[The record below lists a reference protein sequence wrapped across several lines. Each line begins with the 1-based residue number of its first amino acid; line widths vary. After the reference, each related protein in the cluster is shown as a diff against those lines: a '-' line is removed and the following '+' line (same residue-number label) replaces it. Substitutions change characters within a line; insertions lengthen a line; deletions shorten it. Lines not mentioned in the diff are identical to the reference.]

1 MDPISISIALLT
13 QIADT
18 IIGTL
23 VGDGTQELISKLQ
36 RDPTKKALKQALG
49 EALTRYVVSQ
59 PERKI
64 IAGPLLRKRSL
75 LAEKDIANELAQ
87 VVKFVREPDVVL
99 IGKRWRDEL
108 DNPPSGRDFTNE
120 AQVLV
125 KYFTDELKATPTF
138 APVFEVASLNSLAA
152 HTEVSAESLASIEKQ
167 LASLISLMGSQFET
181 LAQRFI
187 KAPIGID
194 AIPNVV

>member
-1 MDPISISIALLT
+1 MEPISTFILT

-23 VGDGTQELISKLQ
+23 VGDSTQELISKLQ
-36 RDPTKKALKQALG
+36 KSPTKKALKQALG
-49 EALTRYVVSQ
+49 EALTRYAESQ
-59 PERKI
+59 PARRG
-64 IAGPLLRKRSL
+64 IAEPLLRRKSL

-87 VVKFVREPDVVL
+87 VVKFVRAPDVVL

-125 KYFTDELKATPTF
+125 KYFTDELKANPTF
-138 APVFEVASLNSLAA
+138 APVFEVASLDFLVDYA
-152 HTEVSAESLASIEKQ
+152 EVSAESLASIEKH
-167 LASLISLMGSQFET
+167 LDSLISL
-181 LAQRFI
+181 
-187 KAPIGID
+187 ID
-194 AIPNVV
+194 SR